1 MDSAVDVE
9 PFGRQVSRSR
19 FHARLRII
27 AVHDSRVSRS
37 KKNTP
42 GLRGRREDKKAIV
55 SLCPMQLLGSVVFVQ
70 PNFLR
75 MVKLDGKINE
85 TRSRKASEPQ
95 QQDVDISRP
104 FPKLFIHIKL

>member
-1 MDSAVDVE
+1 MHAFVE
-9 PFGRQVSRSR
+9 LLCTT
-19 FHARLRII
+19 HASQEQKIHQGY
-27 AVHDSRVSRS
+27 V
-37 KKNTP
+37 
-42 GLRGRREDKKAIV
+42 DKKAIV
-55 SLCPMQLLGSVVFVQ
+55 SLCPIQLLGSVVFVQ

-85 TRSRKASEPQ
+85 TRSRKAFEPQ